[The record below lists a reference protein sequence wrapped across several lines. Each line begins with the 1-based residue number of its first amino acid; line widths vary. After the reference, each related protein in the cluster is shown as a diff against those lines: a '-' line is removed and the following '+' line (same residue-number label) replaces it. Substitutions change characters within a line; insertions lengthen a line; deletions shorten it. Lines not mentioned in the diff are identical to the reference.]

1 MDFIKIL
8 GDIIEEQSEVL
19 SEQQFNS
26 VEDAE
31 SNGWSLDRPDD
42 YSSNTHKVI
51 DIDGFKLY
59 KIISGGAVA
68 GATQGAQAGSQ
79 SGGSSRGGTS
89 HSWKP
94 GSKIDSPLKN
104 PGKCN
109 KYHQWRQYYNGGRG
123 DYHDACDI
131 PVPSGTAL
139 FAPYDGTFIEVDNSA
154 CGNGIDL
161 TGEVDGKK
169 LYSRFCHLRNREVPS
184 DGKVKKGDLIGFTG
198 GGKKYGSST
207 EYEPGAGNTTGPHL
221 HWTFKVDGRKTNGYT
236 YN

>member
-1 MDFIKIL
+1 MSMDFIRIL
-8 GDIIEEQSEVL
+8 KDIIQEQEENNYQSPG
-19 SEQQFNS
+19 
-26 VEDAE
+26 DAKRD
-31 SNGWSLDRPDD
+31 GWTTRRPDD
-42 YSSNTHKVI
+42 FSSDKYDMIKVRGI
-51 DIDGFKLY
+51 TMY
-59 KIISGGAVA
+59 KIIGGAVA

-79 SGGSSRGGTS
+79 TGGSSRGWTE
-89 HSWKP
+89 HSWQS
-94 GSKIDSPLKN
+94 GDKIDSPLKK
-104 PGKCN
+104 PGKCQR
-109 KYHQWRQYYNGGRG
+109 YHEWRQYYNKGKGG
-123 DYHDACDI
+123 YHDACDI

-139 FAPYDGTFIEVDNSA
+139 FAPYDGTFIEVDNDA

-198 GGKKYGSST
+198 GGKKYGSNT

-221 HWTFKVDGRKTNGYT
+221 HWTFKVNGRKTNGYT